1 MMYRSPGRVT
11 RLIAIGLVFVLLTL
25 MAAAGFWA
33 GRVALAP
40 PDDPLAATADPAAY
54 EVVEQTIGQSLQFAA
69 TAEWKTTPL
78 VRAAAPGVVTSIG
91 FAPGD
96 AVDAGD
102 VLFTVN
108 LRPTVLAAGSV
119 PAFRDLQ
126 AGDRG
131 ADVRQA
137 EALLVAEGFLDGA
150 PDDEFDEATAAATR
164 ARQESLGLEPDG
176 IVRHGD
182 VLFTPELP
190 VRVLATEALSV
201 GATLTGAEVVV
212 SRLATAPTI
221 VVPLTSEQRNL
232 VPLSGTVRVNYA
244 EGTWDAVIARAAE
257 ATEQGVDELSLVLE
271 AADGGV
277 VCRDACAEW
286 IPFTGRTS
294 FEADIVVVPETTGP
308 VVPVAAIVTDPGG
321 AHSVQM
327 VDGTQAPIDVLVS
340 TGGLAVVDGV
350 EPGDVVVLPFA
361 VPPDP

>member
-1 MMYRSPGRVT
+1 MMYRFPGRVS
-11 RLIAIGLVFVLLTL
+11 RLITIGLVFVVLGLV
-25 MAAAGFWA
+25 AAAGFWA

-40 PDDPLAATADPAAY
+40 PDDPLAATAKRAVY

-78 VRAAAPGVVTSIG
+78 VRAAAPGMVTSIG

-96 AVDAGD
+96 AVDGGD

-108 LRPTVLAAGSV
+108 LRPTVVAAGDV
-119 PAFRDLQ
+119 PAFRDLHV
-126 AGDRG
+126 GDRG
-131 ADVRQA
+131 ADVRQWK
-137 EALLVAEGFLDGA
+137 ALLVAEGLLDA
-150 PDDEFDEATAAATR
+150 ELDDEFDEATAAATR
-164 ARQESLGLEPDG
+164 EWQESLGLELDG

-190 VRVLATEALSV
+190 VRVVATEALSV
-201 GATLTGAEVVV
+201 GATLTGGEVVV
-212 SRLATAPTI
+212 SGLAPVPTM

-232 VPLSGTVRVNYA
+232 VPLSGTVRVHYA
-244 EGTWDAVIARAAE
+244 EGTWEAVIARAAE
-257 ATEQGVDELSLVLE
+257 ATEEGVDQLNLVLE
-271 AADGGV
+271 APDGGV
-277 VCRDACAEW
+277 VCGDACAEW

-294 FEADIVVVPETTGP
+294 FEADIVLVPETTGP

-321 AHSVQM
+321 DHSVQLL
-327 VDGTQAPIDVLVS
+327 DGTQVSIDVLVS

-361 VPPDP
+361 EPPDA